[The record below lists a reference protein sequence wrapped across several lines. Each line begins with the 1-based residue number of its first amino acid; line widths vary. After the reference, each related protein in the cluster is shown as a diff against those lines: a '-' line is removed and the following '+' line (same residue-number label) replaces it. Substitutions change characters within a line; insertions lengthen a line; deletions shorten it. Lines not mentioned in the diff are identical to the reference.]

1 MRLADGSIEG
11 RKGSNGVPMH
21 TVPRTAKMRPTY
33 LFRAQTR
40 LESDHHVHRVW
51 RKREVERGKGKGK
64 VVVLVWKHLVFTGA
78 GGSYCRKTSSASNGI
93 GAKTGKRRERGERRG
108 SDRISAKASA
118 EQRASPR
125 DLPMGRTRRG
135 GVRMFDVGCLRAV
148 GFSRA
153 DRDA

>member
-51 RKREVERGKGKGK
+51 GKREGEKEGEGKGKYRTC
-64 VVVLVWKHLVFTGA
+64 LE
-78 GGSYCRKTSSASNGI
+78 ASRIHWSGRLLLSKDLQCQQWDRSENG
-93 GAKTGKRRERGERRG
+93 
-108 SDRISAKASA
+108 
-118 EQRASPR
+118 
-125 DLPMGRTRRG
+125 
-135 GVRMFDVGCLRAV
+135 
-148 GFSRA
+148 
-153 DRDA
+153 